1 MRYFS
6 FCQSLVFMKN
16 QKIKSYQPK
25 YYSAIFISTFQS
37 SCKQEKAGCFTLI
50 VFLMSCDCHC
60 SLALPHDVGWAA
72 VFPGHTHFIT
82 RQPPI

>member
-6 FCQSLVFMKN
+6 FCQSLIFMKN

-25 YYSAIFISTFQS
+25 YYSGIFISTYQS
-37 SCKQEKAGCFTLI
+37 SCKEERAGCFTLA
-50 VFLMSCDCHC
+50 FFPMSFDCHC
-60 SLALPHDVGWAA
+60 SLARPRDVGLAA